1 MAIDLQSARA
11 MKLSAFFPF
20 LVLVAAQLAGEF
32 AARYGKLPVPGSVIG
47 AVLLFMALWL
57 VPGLH
62 AKIAPFSHTLLRNM
76 LVLFVPAS
84 VGMMSIYGDI
94 ASQGVVL
101 LVVSVLATWGT
112 ALVSA
117 LTFDAVRRLGQE
129 EQA

>member
-1 MAIDLQSARA
+1 
-11 MKLSAFFPF
+11 MKFTAFFPF
-20 LVLVAAQLAGEF
+20 LVLVIAQLIGEV

-47 AVLLFMALWL
+47 AVLLFIALWL

-84 VGMMSIYGDI
+84 VGIMAIFGDI
-94 ASQGVVL
+94 ASQGLVL
-101 LVVSVLATWGT
+101 LIASVIATWST
-112 ALVSA
+112 ALISA
-117 LTFDAVRRLGQE
+117 LTFDAVRKWRKE